1 MSSFDFTLIFCTLN
15 RTDEVADFFSAL
27 KRDTPEDL
35 TLQIIVVD
43 QNREDKLSSI
53 LAEYRGLWTIE
64 HIRTESLGI
73 SPARNLVLDRIAGE
87 FVAFPDDDCMYLDG
101 TLRNVKQY
109 FDLHQEVDALLG
121 VWSGVSA
128 PVFPSV
134 DFEREVNRFT
144 LFKRG
149 EAFVQF
155 YRKRVVDA
163 VGAFDPNFGPGPL
176 ALQQQL
182 VGGEDLLLQA
192 QQIEEGIIAPD
203 IGNIYVDH
211 AGYLAF
217 CIFLFPVYIITDFPA
232 ENNGHFDEFTFYLI
246 LTSWLVFC
254 IVIEEIVK
262 PLIATDF

>member
-1 MSSFDFTLIFCTLN
+1 MPTTTKTSESSRIRLAAATMRRISS
-15 RTDEVADFFSAL
+15 VAS
-27 KRDTPEDL
+27 KVGR
-35 TLQIIVVD
+35 
-43 QNREDKLSSI
+43 SI
-53 LAEYRGLWTIE
+53 QPRY
-64 HIRTESLGI
+64 
-73 SPARNLVLDRIAGE
+73 
-87 FVAFPDDDCMYLDG
+87 
-101 TLRNVKQY
+101 
-109 FDLHQEVDALLG
+109 
-121 VWSGVSA
+121 SA
-128 PVFPSV
+128 PAPF
-134 DFEREVNRFT
+134 
-144 LFKRG
+144 
-149 EAFVQF
+149 
-155 YRKRVVDA
+155 
-163 VGAFDPNFGPGPL
+163 
-176 ALQQQL
+176 ALQEQL